1 LPIALHPRADTRPA
15 RVGVFEV
22 PYPLILLHLRAD
34 TGPAR
39 GVVEAVHVTGR
50 VMGKCGSARG
60 LSGRGVI
67 HEAGRVAA

>member
-34 TGPAR
+34 TRTAR
-39 GVVEAVHVTGR
+39 GVVGAVDVTGR
-50 VMGKCGSARG
+50 VVGKCDSACS
-60 LSGRGVI
+60 LAGRGG
-67 HEAGRVAA
+67 AT